1 MAVIADSATLWGQT
15 SWSAH
20 CAGQTRRSAPTAGRI
35 RDHRHLNNDHPFPQ
49 PSIGQRR
56 LKPRWSFTG
65 SSRASRSLRP
75 GSAGL
80 LEVRFGTAVAAELVA
95 AVPEETGVANLK
107 RLLEA
112 AKEVASPDEFRAKLA

>member
-1 MAVIADSATLWGQT
+1 
-15 SWSAH
+15 
-20 CAGQTRRSAPTAGRI
+20 
-35 RDHRHLNNDHPFPQ
+35 
-49 PSIGQRR
+49 
-56 LKPRWSFTG
+56 
-65 SSRASRSLRP
+65 
-75 GSAGL
+75 L